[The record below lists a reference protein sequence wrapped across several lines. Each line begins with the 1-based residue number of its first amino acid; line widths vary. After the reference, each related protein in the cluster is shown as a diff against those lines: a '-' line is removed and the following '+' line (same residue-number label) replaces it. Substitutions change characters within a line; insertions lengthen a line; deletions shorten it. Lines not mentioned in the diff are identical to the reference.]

1 MRKQII
7 DAIKE
12 VASEQNINIQMSEAN
27 FSKSLKEIGIDSISS
42 ISMIVGIEQKL
53 GVRVPDEHL
62 PKITS
67 VNLLIEEFE
76 RLLKK

>member
-12 VASEQNINIQMSEAN
+12 VAAEQNINIQMSEAN
-27 FSKSLKEIGIDSISS
+27 FSKQLKEIGIDSISS

-53 GVRVPDEHL
+53 GVRVPDDHL

-76 RLLKK
+76 RLLAK

>member
-12 VASEQNINIQMSEAN
+12 VAAEQNINIQMSEAN
-27 FSKSLKEIGIDSISS
+27 FSKQLKEIGIDSISS

-53 GVRVPDEHL
+53 GVRVPDDHL

-67 VNLLIEEFE
+67 VSLLIEEFE
-76 RLLKK
+76 RLLAK

>member
-7 DAIKE
+7 AAIKE
-12 VASEQNINIQMSEAN
+12 VASEQNINISIDESN
-27 FSKSLKEIGIDSISS
+27 FNKPLKEIGIDSISS

-67 VNLLIEEFE
+67 IELLITEFE
-76 RLLKK
+76 QLLQK

>member
-12 VASEQNINIQMSEAN
+12 VAAEQNINIPMFESN
-27 FSKSLKEIGIDSISS
+27 FSKPLKEIGIDSISS

-53 GVRVPDEHL
+53 GVRVPDDHL

-67 VNLLIEEFE
+67 VNLLIEEFQK
-76 RLLKK
+76 LLKK